1 MCMLSGVG
9 LGGML
14 VQRARRNRDR
24 PAHSSRRDKKYC
36 TLYIISYY
44 APLSDKAP
52 FCSSNDD
59 VPRYQNF
66 GAEKRKIP

>member
-24 PAHSSRRDKKYC
+24 PAHSCRRDKI
-36 TLYIISYY
+36 LYTIYHIILRPSERQGT
-44 APLSDKAP
+44 PCNP
-52 FCSSNDD
+52 NNDIS
-59 VPRYQNF
+59 RY
-66 GAEKRKIP
+66 